1 MDINMIIN
9 KLKLKKN
16 LKNDNKVADFL
27 DITPSLLANWKAR
40 KAFDYEKILL
50 KCHDMDLN
58 WLLLNQPEQSST
70 QIERLRELEEI
81 LPVYKKLASNN
92 EELYHKEKELSG
104 LLRQRVQILEQ
115 QLEICE
121 KKNVKKTLSPE
132 KH

>member
-50 KCHDMDLN
+50 KCHDIDLN
-58 WLLLNQPEQSST
+58 WLFLDQPEQSST
-70 QIERLRELEEI
+70 QTERLRELEEI
-81 LPVYKKLASNN
+81 LTVYKKLASNN

-104 LLRQRVQILEQ
+104 LLRQRVHVLEQ

-121 KKNVKKTLSPE
+121 KKTVKKTLSPE

>member
-70 QIERLRELEEI
+70 QTERLRELEEI

-121 KKNVKKTLSPE
+121 KKNVKKTLSLE

>member
-1 MDINMIIN
+1 MIIN